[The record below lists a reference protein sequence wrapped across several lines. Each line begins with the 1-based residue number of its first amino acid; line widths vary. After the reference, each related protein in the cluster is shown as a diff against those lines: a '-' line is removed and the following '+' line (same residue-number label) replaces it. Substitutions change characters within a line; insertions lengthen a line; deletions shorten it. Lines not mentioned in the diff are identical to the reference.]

1 MKPIVATAL
10 QPSLLEQEKI
20 AQALLSMDV
29 IRVSEQHPFFY
40 TSGWASPVYVDVR
53 QLLSHV
59 SLRTEL
65 IRIAT
70 SLVSRLMQ
78 TQHIDGIVG
87 TEGSGVVFAAWLADR
102 LQLPMLY
109 LRRRPIGWGHTAHI
123 EGELTPKA
131 KLLLVDD
138 VTTDGR
144 SKIDA
149 CLTLQKLGAQS
160 CDALVWV
167 NFDIYPQTQ
176 QLLQVHNIALH
187 SLITWPVLCK
197 ALFNKNQLTAQ
208 QRLAIDGFN
217 NSPVHWSL
225 KHGGIGA

>member
-1 MKPIVATAL
+1 MNSIATQTSVA
-10 QPSLLEQEKI
+10 EQIKLAEL
-20 AQALLSMDV
+20 LLSIDAV
-29 IRVSEQHPFFY
+29 RISEQHPFFY

-53 QLLSHV
+53 QLLSRV
-59 SLRTEL
+59 TLRTEL
-65 IRIAT
+65 ISMAAC
-70 SLVSRLMQ
+70 LVQRLQ
-78 TQHIDGIVG
+78 QSQEIHGIVG
-87 TEGSGVVFAAWLADR
+87 AEGSGVVFAAWLADR

-109 LRRRPIGWGHTAHI
+109 LRRRPIGWGSASLI
-123 EGELTPKA
+123 EGTLAPGA

-149 CLTLQKLGAQS
+149 CLTLQKLGAAS

-176 QLLQVHNIALH
+176 QLQLVHDIRLH
-187 SLITWPVLCK
+187 SLITWPALCE
-197 ALFNKNQLTAQ
+197 ALFRSKKLTAQ
-208 QRLAIDGFN
+208 QQQTIEAFN
-217 NSPVHWSL
+217 DSPVHWSL